1 MNKYIFTFLSLLFTT
16 LNAQYNYTIS
26 DITKNIEN
34 RMIKGNSYK
43 NGCPVKLKD
52 LKYLTL
58 SYINFENK
66 SKIGELIVHKDIS
79 EEMIE
84 IFEELYNINYPIYK
98 MQLVSDF
105 KADDFT
111 SIEEN
116 NTSAFNCRNIAN
128 TSRWSNHAYGR
139 AIDINPIQNPYISKS
154 GKIFH
159 KDSEQYRKREHIDLL
174 NLQDKARLL
183 KQDKAVKIFKKYG
196 FIWGGDWNSIKDYQ
210 HFDKRK

>member
-1 MNKYIFTFLSLLFTT
+1 MNKYFLIILSFLFTT
-16 LNAQYNYTIS
+16 LNAQYNYTVS
-26 DITKNIEN
+26 DITQNIEN

-43 NGCPVKLKD
+43 NGCPVELKD

-58 SYINFENK
+58 SYIDFENK
-66 SKIGELIVHKDIS
+66 NKIGELIVHKDIS
-79 EEMIE
+79 EEMIK

-98 MQLVSDF
+98 MKLVSYF
-105 KADDFT
+105 NANDFT

-159 KDSEQYRKREHIDLL
+159 KNSSQHIKREHIDLL
-174 NLQDKARLL
+174 NSQDKARLL
-183 KQDKAVKIFKKYG
+183 KNDKAVKIFKKYG

>member
-1 MNKYIFTFLSLLFTT
+1 MNKYFLIILSFLFTT
-16 LNAQYNYTIS
+16 LHAQYYYTIS

-34 RMIKGNSYK
+34 RMVAGNSYK
-43 NGCPVKLKD
+43 DGCPVELKD

-58 SYINFENK
+58 SYIDFENK
-66 SKIGELIVHKDIS
+66 NKIGELIVHKDIS
-79 EEMIE
+79 KEIIE
-84 IFEELYNINYPIYK
+84 IFEKLYNINYPIYK
-98 MQLVSDF
+98 MKLVSDF
-105 KADDFT
+105 KANDFK

-139 AIDINPIQNPYISKS
+139 AIDINPIQNPYISKD

-159 KDSEQYRKREHIDLL
+159 NDSNKHRKREHTNLL
-174 NLQDKARLL
+174 NSQDKARLL
-183 KQDKAVKIFKKYG
+183 KNDKAVKIFKRYG
-196 FIWGGDWNSIKDYQ
+196 FIWGGNWKSIKDYQ